1 MESGSGSPPPYTDT
15 MDSRTAAAAAAA
27 VGLGGRGRLDSA
39 ATATDDNN
47 SISSS
52 VDSFKVV
59 TPTIEEIEV
68 DDHQRPSSSSRDV
81 HHDHSSAPSTSRFQ
95 TTVVIPQNQQQQQQQ
110 PKQDQQQQDQPG
122 KLGHRRVDE
131 NGEVTYKHIQSTQI
145 MYSIQLGIGHSV
157 GSLASKP
164 ERDVLYNDF
173 NTVETVHFPVRGSTT
188 TPAHHYADFDFTTYT
203 PNAFRH
209 FRDLFRIQPEDY
221 MLSMTA
227 VPLRELSNPGAS
239 GSVFYITDDDQFIVK
254 TVEKTESKFL
264 LKLLPGYY
272 MNLSQNPHT
281 LLPKFFGLYTFEC
294 SGKNIR
300 ILVMNNLLPSDVRLH
315 EKYDLKGSTYK
326 RKASEGERSKRSPTF
341 KDLDFL
347 ERYHLLERYSRSTV
361 TLHKAKGRARGEI
374 DELDQYSTIGSHY
387 GGHAHLQMSTMTLP
401 NGTVNGVEHEETAF
415 GGLQLEAPVYDELM
429 NTLNRDCRVLE
440 SFEIMDYSLLV
451 GVHNYDR
458 QLKEGG
464 KGSVAFDYEDD
475 ESLPP
480 GAIRASNHKGERLL
494 LFIGIIDILQSY
506 RLFKKVEHAWK
517 ALLHDGDTVS
527 VHRPKFYARR
537 FLNFMQKYVFA
548 RVSPP
553 GSSKND
559 DKYSLYYQVA
569 RQRKDSAWN
578 NSASTLQRSIS
589 QHPTYAAHSY
599 ASAHYR

>member
-15 MDSRTAAAAAAA
+15 MDSRTAAAAAAVAA

-39 ATATDDNN
+39 ATATDDEN

-59 TPTIEEIEV
+59 TPTIEEV
-68 DDHQRPSSSSRDV
+68 DPSRPSSSSRDV

-95 TTVVIPQNQQQQQQQ
+95 TTVVVPQNQQQQQPQQQ
-110 PKQDQQQQDQPG
+110 PKQDQQDQPG

-272 MNLSQNPHT
+272 MVRRSLFVY
-281 LLPKFFGLYTFEC
+281 LLIF
-294 SGKNIR
+294 
-300 ILVMNNLLPSDVRLH
+300 
-315 EKYDLKGSTYK
+315 
-326 RKASEGERSKRSPTF
+326 
-341 KDLDFL
+341 
-347 ERYHLLERYSRSTV
+347 
-361 TLHKAKGRARGEI
+361 
-374 DELDQYSTIGSHY
+374 
-387 GGHAHLQMSTMTLP
+387 
-401 NGTVNGVEHEETAF
+401 
-415 GGLQLEAPVYDELM
+415 
-429 NTLNRDCRVLE
+429 
-440 SFEIMDYSLLV
+440 
-451 GVHNYDR
+451 
-458 QLKEGG
+458 
-464 KGSVAFDYEDD
+464 
-475 ESLPP
+475 
-480 GAIRASNHKGERLL
+480 
-494 LFIGIIDILQSY
+494 
-506 RLFKKVEHAWK
+506 
-517 ALLHDGDTVS
+517 
-527 VHRPKFYARR
+527 
-537 FLNFMQKYVFA
+537 
-548 RVSPP
+548 
-553 GSSKND
+553 
-559 DKYSLYYQVA
+559 
-569 RQRKDSAWN
+569 
-578 NSASTLQRSIS
+578 
-589 QHPTYAAHSY
+589 
-599 ASAHYR
+599 